1 MKPYDTK
8 LGTMLKEFNFIS
20 DEQLNEALEIQKTK
34 QKDLRL
40 GEILVDLGYL
50 DENDLIQVLEFQMGV
65 PHADLKKYALD
76 PSLANLL
83 PENLAR
89 RHLAVPLE
97 LNGNKL
103 RVALADPA
111 NVVAL
116 DDIRKVTKYSIEPL
130 IASQKEIKR
139 AISRLYISSGT
150 KAEEVMQILE
160 SQEVAVEDEPIL
172 IADVDD
178 EVEDAPVVRLAN
190 LVINQAIQER
200 ASDIHVEPWAE
211 QVKVRYRVDGIL
223 IDRMTVPKANQAAL
237 LSRLKIMANLDIS
250 ERRKPQ
256 DGRINIKRGEIEW
269 DMRVST
275 LPTMYGEKMAIRI
288 LDRMAIPSL
297 DSLGFTEENEAIIRA
312 AIKNPHG
319 IFLVTGPTG
328 SGKSTTLFSA
338 LKELNKPQVNI
349 TTVEDPIEY
358 VLPGVNQVQAN
369 PRIGVTFANVLRS
382 MLRQDPDIIMVGEIR
397 DNETAGIAVNAALT
411 GHLVVSTLHT
421 NDAPSAVTRLVEMDV
436 EPFLVGT
443 TVIGIMAQRLVR
455 RVCPNCRK
463 KVELSE
469 DEKIFLANNNFSL
482 DFQYTGAGCSRCNY
496 SGYRGRM
503 GVHEIL
509 TMNRQLRQLTSKNAN
524 AEQIRDAALQ
534 DGMKTLLMDGLEK
547 VRGGFT
553 SLEEVLKVAAAQ

>member
-8 LGTMLKEFNFIS
+8 LGTMLKEFDFIT
-20 DEQLNEALEIQKTK
+20 DEQLKEALEIQKTK
-34 QKDLRL
+34 HRDLRL

-76 PSLANLL
+76 PGLATIL
-83 PENLAR
+83 PESLAR
-89 RHLAVPLE
+89 RYLAVPLE

-116 DDIRKVTKYSIEPL
+116 DDIRKATKHSIEPL

-139 AISRLYISSGT
+139 AISRLYISSGP
-150 KAEEVMQILE
+150 KAEEVMRSLQSHE
-160 SQEVAVEDEPIL
+160 TPVEEELLL
-172 IADVDD
+172 INDIDD

-190 LVINQAIQER
+190 LIINQAIQER
-200 ASDIHVEPWAE
+200 ASDIHVEPWNE
-211 QVKVRYRVDGIL
+211 LVKIRYRVDGIL

-256 DGRINIKRGEIEW
+256 DGRINIKRGDIEW

-297 DSLGFTEENEAIIRA
+297 DSLGFTEENEAIIRD

-443 TVIGIMAQRLVR
+443 TVVGIMAQRLVR
-455 RVCPNCRK
+455 RVCPNCRQ
-463 KVELSE
+463 KVELTE
-469 DEKIFLANNNFSL
+469 EEKIFLANNNFQL
-482 DFQYTGAGCSRCNY
+482 DFQYIGKGCSRCNH

-509 TMNRQLRQLTSKNAN
+509 RMDRKLRQLTSKNAN
-524 AEQIRDAALQ
+524 AEQIRDAALEG
-534 DGMKTLLMDGLEK
+534 GMKTLLMDGLEK